1 MKRIVNIL
9 YSFNKERF
17 DDLNL
22 QFPTIKEATKRY
34 QMKQKM
40 SRKTKSNQTVLKI
53 EVAFYREFNHY

>member
-1 MKRIVNIL
+1 MKQIETKYWKALFL
-9 YSFNKERF
+9 YSFNIKRF

-40 SRKTKSNQTVLKI
+40 SRKTKVIKQ
-53 EVAFYREFNHY
+53 F